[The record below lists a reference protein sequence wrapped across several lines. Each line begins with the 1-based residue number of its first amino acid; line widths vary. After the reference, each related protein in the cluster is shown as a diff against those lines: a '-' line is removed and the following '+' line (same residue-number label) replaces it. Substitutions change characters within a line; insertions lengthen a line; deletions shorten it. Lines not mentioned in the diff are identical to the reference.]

1 MNMIKR
7 THEQQ
12 AANLITATGHLL
24 TGSPRRQA
32 ELDDN
37 LAIIVGPPIHPL
49 NLLNWTSW
57 VRSSR
62 RNIVHMSFREDWA
75 GVPNV
80 ALVFVDDDDCAVVA
94 EHCWLWLPQS
104 GGRCWL
110 IPDGEGWGAYRL
122 DADLKLRHHPRAQ
135 VRGEKA
141 RQDGY
146 RRAYRRFADILEEQ
160 SASGFELPLP
170 EQLRTAA

>member
-1 MNMIKR
+1 MNMIER
-7 THEQQ
+7 TPEQQ
-12 AANLITATGHLL
+12 AANIITATGHLL
-24 TGSPRRQA
+24 TGSPGRQA
-32 ELDDN
+32 DLDKN
-37 LAIIVGPPIHPL
+37 LAIIVGPPVHPL
-49 NLLNWTSW
+49 NLVHWTNW

-75 GVPNV
+75 GVPTV
-80 ALVFVDDDDCAVVA
+80 GLVFVDDDDRALVL

-122 DADLKLRHHPRAQ
+122 DAGLKLRHHPRAP

-141 RQDGY
+141 VQDGCM
-146 RRAYRRFADILEEQ
+146 RAYRRFSDILDEQ
-160 SASGFELPLP
+160 YASGVELPLP

>member
-1 MNMIKR
+1 MNMIEHTPQR
-7 THEQQ
+7 Q

-24 TGSPRRQA
+24 TGLPGQQA

-37 LAIIVGPPIHPL
+37 LAIIVGAPIHPL
-49 NLLNWTSW
+49 NLLHWTNW

-62 RNIVHMSFREDWA
+62 RNIVYMSFPEDCH

-80 ALVFVDDDDCAVVA
+80 ALVFVDNDDRSLVA

-104 GGRCWL
+104 GGRCWI
-110 IPDGEGWGAYRL
+110 IPDGDGWGAYRF
-122 DADLKLRHHPRAQ
+122 DGDLKLRHHSRAP

-141 RQDGY
+141 IRDGCI
-146 RRAYRRFADILEEQ
+146 RAYRRFADVLDEQ
-160 SASGFELPLP
+160 STSGVELSLP
-170 EQLRTAA
+170 ERLRTTA